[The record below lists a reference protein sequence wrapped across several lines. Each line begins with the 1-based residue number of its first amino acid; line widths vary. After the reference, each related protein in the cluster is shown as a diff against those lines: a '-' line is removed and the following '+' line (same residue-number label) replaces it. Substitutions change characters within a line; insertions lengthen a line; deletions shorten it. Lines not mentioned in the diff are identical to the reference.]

1 MVDPDDAFF
10 RVCGSLCA
18 AFSGGIDMVAGVLM
32 AELLLLLVMLLTLG
46 LDCSVSRLDGA
57 WNDDISSCA
66 QELISKIT

>member
-1 MVDPDDAFF
+1 
-10 RVCGSLCA
+10 
-18 AFSGGIDMVAGVLM
+18 MVAGVLM